1 MFGWKKQENNT
12 VLDKEQSTEAMKKKR
27 FWTSPYMLVLPALL
41 FYLLFWAYPV
51 FTAIREVFTSVDGG
65 FSFENIQFMLADE
78 KFYEALR
85 NTLIFAV
92 VSIILQFFLA
102 LALALLINRNFKG
115 SSLFLFVMMIP
126 MAIPIA
132 AVGIIWDTGLT
143 EFGWV
148 NSLLSVTGIQGMI
161 EGIGLLDGNYLWKGV
176 TGLQAVGFLILIDTW
191 TVLPSVM
198 IIILAGLQNLN
209 KEYSEAALVF
219 GANRFQ
225 SVKDIVVPII
235 KPTIITSLLLRIIS
249 GVQVWLISV
258 MVFDFDTVPFL
269 VERIVYYTKF
279 FYTDQYEK
287 LAIAYSLLVM
297 VIVMSI
303 AYLFLRANNKAERGN
318 A

>member
-1 MFGWKKQENNT
+1 MENVKAKRPFWK
-12 VLDKEQSTEAMKKKR
+12 
-27 FWTSPYMLVLPALL
+27 SPYMLVLPALF

-51 FTAIREVFTSVDGG
+51 FTAIKEVFTGVDGG
-65 FSFENIQFMLADE
+65 FSFDTITLLFQDDQFFPAV
-78 KFYEALR
+78 R
-85 NTLIFAV
+85 NTLIFAL
-92 VSIILQFFLA
+92 VSIVIQFFLA
-102 LALALLINRNFKG
+102 LGLALLINRNFKG
-115 SSLFLFVMMIP
+115 SSIFLFLMMIP

-148 NSLLSVTGIQGMI
+148 NSILSVTGIQGLL
-161 EGIGLLDGNYLWKGV
+161 EGVGILDGNILWKGA
-176 TGLQAVGFLILIDTW
+176 TGTQALLFLVIIDTW

-219 GANRFQ
+219 GASRFQ
-225 SVKDIVVPII
+225 SVKHIVVPII

-279 FYTDQYEK
+279 FYTDEYFK
-287 LAIAYSLLVM
+287 LSIAYSLFVMMLVM
-297 VIVMSI
+297 TI
-303 AYLFLRANNKAERGN
+303 ATIFLSANKRAERGLN
-318 A
+318 

>member
-1 MFGWKKQENNT
+1 MEDIKTKKPFWK
-12 VLDKEQSTEAMKKKR
+12 
-27 FWTSPYMLVLPALL
+27 SPYMLVVPALL

-51 FTAIREVFTSVDGG
+51 FTAVREVFTGVDGQL
-65 FSFENIQFMLADE
+65 SFETIERLFGDD
-78 KFYEALR
+78 KFFEALR
-85 NTLIFAV
+85 NTLVFAV

-115 SSLFLFVMMIP
+115 SSFFLFLMMIP

-143 EFGWV
+143 EFGWF
-148 NSLLSVTGIQGMI
+148 NSLLDITGIQGLI
-161 EGIGLLDGNYLWKGV
+161 ESVGITDGNILWKGA
-176 TGLQAVGFLILIDTW
+176 TGMKALAFLIVIDTW

-219 GANRFQ
+219 GATRAQ

-235 KPTIITSLLLRIIS
+235 KPTIITALLLRIIS
-249 GVQVWLISV
+249 GVQVWLIAV

-279 FYTDQYEK
+279 YYTDEYFK
-287 LAIAYSLLVM
+287 LSVAYSLFVM
-297 VIVMSI
+297 MLVMSI
-303 AYLFLRANNKAERGN
+303 AFLFLRASKNSERGRV
-318 A
+318 

>member
-1 MFGWKKQENNT
+1 MDE
-12 VLDKEQSTEAMKKKR
+12 KKKR
-27 FWTSPYMLVLPALL
+27 RSFWKSPYALVVPALL

-51 FTAIREVFTSVDGG
+51 FTAIKEVFTSVDGG
-65 FSFENIQFMLADE
+65 ISFENVIALFQDE
-78 KFYEALR
+78 KFGPALL
-85 NTLIFAV
+85 NTLVFAV
-92 VSIILQFFLA
+92 FSILLQFFLA
-102 LALALLINRNFKG
+102 LALALIINRNFKG
-115 SSLFLFVMMIP
+115 SSMFLFVMMIP
-126 MAIPIA
+126 MAVPIS
-132 AVGIIWDTGLT
+132 AVGIIWNTGLT
-143 EFGWV
+143 EYGWL
-148 NSLLSVTGIQGMI
+148 NSLLDVTGIQNFF
-161 EGIGLLDGNYLWKGV
+161 EWIGLMDGLHLWKDV
-176 TGLQAVGFLILIDTW
+176 SGLQAVWFLIIIDTW

-258 MVFDFDTVPFL
+258 MIFDFDKVPFL

-279 FYTDQYEK
+279 YYGDEAYK
-287 LAIAYSLLVM
+287 LSVSYSLFVV

-303 AYLFLRANNKAERGN
+303 AVVFLRANRKAERGN

>member
-1 MFGWKKQENNT
+1 MDDRRRKRRINWK
-12 VLDKEQSTEAMKKKR
+12 
-27 FWTSPYMLVLPALL
+27 SPYTLVLPALL

-51 FTAIREVFTSVDGG
+51 FVAIKEVFTSVEGG
-65 FSFENIQFMLADE
+65 FSFENIVMLFQEA
-78 KFYEALR
+78 KFGAALG
-85 NTLIFAV
+85 NTLVFAL
-92 VSIILQFFLA
+92 VSIGLQFFLA
-102 LALALLINRNFKG
+102 LGLALIINRNFWG
-115 SSLFLFVMMIP
+115 SSIFLFVMMVP
-126 MAIPIA
+126 MAIPISA
-132 AVGIIWDTGLT
+132 IGVIWNTGLT
-143 EFGWV
+143 EAGWL
-148 NSLLSVTGIQGMI
+148 NSLLDVTGIQAFLEWVGI
-161 EGIGLLDGNYLWKGV
+161 LEGPRVWTSVLGIR
-176 TGLQAVGFLILIDTW
+176 AVLFLILIDTW

-258 MVFDFDTVPFL
+258 MIFDFDKVPFL

-279 FYTDQYEK
+279 YYGEEAYK
-287 LAIAYSLLVM
+287 LSITYSLFVV

-303 AYLFLRANNKAERGN
+303 AYLFLRANRNSERGR

>member
-1 MFGWKKQENNT
+1 
-12 VLDKEQSTEAMKKKR
+12 
-27 FWTSPYMLVLPALL
+27 
-41 FYLLFWAYPV
+41 
-51 FTAIREVFTSVDGG
+51 
-65 FSFENIQFMLADE
+65 
-78 KFYEALR
+78 
-85 NTLIFAV
+85 
-92 VSIILQFFLA
+92 
-102 LALALLINRNFKG
+102 
-115 SSLFLFVMMIP
+115 

-143 EFGWV
+143 EYGWV
-148 NSLLSVTGIQGMI
+148 NSILSVTGIQGML
-161 EGIGLLDGNYLWKGV
+161 ESLGAVDGNILWKGA
-176 TGLQAVGFLILIDTW
+176 TGTKALLFLVLIDTW

-219 GANRFQ
+219 GATRFQ

-279 FYTDQYEK
+279 YYTDEYFK
-287 LAIAYSLLVM
+287 LSVAYSLFVM
-297 VIVMSI
+297 MLVMSI
-303 AYLFLRANNKAERGN
+303 AYLFLRANKSAERGR